1 MSKEERVA
9 KAHQIIASISQ
20 NLTDLVDIFMSDK
33 FTDELPAVE
42 HKKKRRDPNAPKL
55 PTSNF
60 FLFTNSIREEVEKAH
75 PDSTFAEKSKIYGA
89 RWQKLSDE
97 ERKPFN
103 ERAKEEREK
112 YNKEMAIYEASL
124 NGDHTDKKAKKES
137 KPAASPPKAAA
148 AVPAKS
154 SKTKAA
160 PVAPVAKPAKAS
172 KASSPTKTAAKSSKT
187 AAPAAAPVKASSS
200 KAAKAAAKKVVEE
213 SSSSDSD
220 SEDSSSSDSD
230 DSE

>member
-9 KAHQIIASISQ
+9 KAHQIIASIAQ
-20 NLTDLVDIFMSDK
+20 NLTDLVDIFLSDK
-33 FTDELPAVE
+33 FTDDLPVVE

-103 ERAKEEREK
+103 EKAKEERGK
-112 YNKEMAIYEASL
+112 YNEEMVIYEASQDE
-124 NGDHTDKKAKKES
+124 DHTDKKSKKET
-137 KPAASPPKAAA
+137 KPVASPPKAAA
-148 AVPAKS
+148 VPPKS
-154 SKTKAA
+154 SKSTKAAPAAA
-160 PVAPVAKPAKAS
+160 PVAPAKPAKAS
-172 KASSPTKTAAKSSKT
+172 KASPPTKPAK
-187 AAPAAAPVKASSS
+187 AAPVKAS
-200 KAAKAAAKKVVEE
+200 KAAPVKAAPAKAAKKVVEE

>member
-1 MSKEERVA
+1 
-9 KAHQIIASISQ
+9 
-20 NLTDLVDIFMSDK
+20 MSDK

-60 FLFTNSIREEVEKAH
+60 FLFTNSIREEVEKAN
-75 PDSTFAEKSKIYGA
+75 PDATFAEKSKIYGA
-89 RWQKLSDE
+89 RWQRLSDE

-112 YNKEMAIYEASL
+112 YNKEMAIYEASQ
-124 NGDHTDKKAKKES
+124 NEDHTEKKPKKEI
-137 KPAASPPKAAA
+137 KPVALPPKAAA
-148 AVPAKS
+148 SPTKS
-154 SKTKAA
+154 SKAAKAAPAA
-160 PVAPVAKPAKAS
+160 PVAPAKPAKTSKVTSPTKPAKAS
-172 KASSPTKTAAKSSKT
+172 KTAPAKATKAAPTK
-187 AAPAAAPVKASSS
+187 
-200 KAAKAAAKKVVEE
+200 AAKKVVEE

-230 DSE
+230 DSD